1 MRFFEREITERLGRI
16 ETKLD
21 LLLRT
26 VHGQEQPGL
35 VQKMQSIENRLL
47 SLELLEHSARKHYGR
62 IAAVIA
68 FLVNAGLAVGAWFR

>member
-1 MRFFEREITERLGRI
+1 MRFFEREITERLTRM

-21 LLLRT
+21 LLLKT
-26 VHGQEQPGL
+26 VHGREQPGL
-35 VQKMQSIENRLL
+35 IQKMQSLENRLL
-47 SLELLEHSARKHYGR
+47 SLELLEHSARKHYSR